1 MKRFNKTRQTAAPVE
16 CQEQQPRAEDQG
28 VKTAGPEKVTPIE
41 SKRTRHRAEDED
53 AVKIIFDERRNRIIE
68 THHIAAQVERQEARQ
83 QAEDEAIK
91 NVFNLC
97 MKRFNKTRQT
107 AAPVEC
113 QGQQPRAEDQGV
125 KTAGPEKVTPI
136 ESKRTRHRAEDEDAV
151 KIIFDERRNRL
162 IETHHIAA
170 QVERQEARQQAED
183 EAIKNVFNLCMK
195 RFNKTRQT
203 AAPVECQGQ
212 QPRAEDQG
220 VKTAGPEKVTP
231 IESKRTRHRAEDEDA
246 VKIIFD
252 ERRNRLI
259 ETHHIAAQV
268 ERQEARQQAEDEA
281 IKNVFNLCMKRFN
294 KTRQTAAPS
303 SMESTRSKTEV
314 WLIGQHITEI
324 TGAQL
329 PSRGD
334 VLRLFFH
341 GHNEHKKTVNDS
353 ASEVAA
359 SVISFWNKARI
370 PTITEKS
377 IGRKVVDLFLMW
389 KGLKKNCTRT
399 TDTQRKKEET
409 FCDELED
416 LFDVAHPKA
425 MQLLTIKEDRAFLAA
440 QREKGRRGVMA
451 GVDKKIAC
459 SIKRREESKSK
470 QSLQQNQASSALEYD
485 ELGSSSETESQSS
498 SSSSTSSLAI
508 SPVVSSSNRKRATL
522 KVITPELS
530 STLDRTGI
538 SHRSALRI
546 CHLFHIFPLSPMS
559 HVSPAPVSP
568 EAGPTPHLC
577 CLVPINLCYLMSG

>member
-1 MKRFNKTRQTAAPVE
+1 MCSWYSARLLYACLIPVSF
-16 CQEQQPRAEDQG
+16 QSSLTLG
-28 VKTAGPEKVTPIE
+28 
-41 SKRTRHRAEDED
+41 
-53 AVKIIFDERRNRIIE
+53 
-68 THHIAAQVERQEARQ
+68 
-83 QAEDEAIK
+83 
-91 NVFNLC
+91 
-97 MKRFNKTRQT
+97 
-107 AAPVEC
+107 
-113 QGQQPRAEDQGV
+113 
-125 KTAGPEKVTPI
+125 
-136 ESKRTRHRAEDEDAV
+136 
-151 KIIFDERRNRL
+151 
-162 IETHHIAA
+162 
-170 QVERQEARQQAED
+170 
-183 EAIKNVFNLCMK
+183 
-195 RFNKTRQT
+195 
-203 AAPVECQGQ
+203 
-212 QPRAEDQG
+212 
-220 VKTAGPEKVTP
+220 
-231 IESKRTRHRAEDEDA
+231 
-246 VKIIFD
+246 
-252 ERRNRLI
+252 
-259 ETHHIAAQV
+259 
-268 ERQEARQQAEDEA
+268 
-281 IKNVFNLCMKRFN
+281 
-294 KTRQTAAPS
+294 

-546 CHLFHIFPLSPMS
+546 
-559 HVSPAPVSP
+559 VSATAASLG
-568 EAGPTPHLC
+568 EL
-577 CLVPINLCYLMSG
+577 

>member
-1 MKRFNKTRQTAAPVE
+1 
-16 CQEQQPRAEDQG
+16 
-28 VKTAGPEKVTPIE
+28 
-41 SKRTRHRAEDED
+41 
-53 AVKIIFDERRNRIIE
+53 
-68 THHIAAQVERQEARQ
+68 
-83 QAEDEAIK
+83 
-91 NVFNLC
+91 
-97 MKRFNKTRQT
+97 
-107 AAPVEC
+107 
-113 QGQQPRAEDQGV
+113 
-125 KTAGPEKVTPI
+125 
-136 ESKRTRHRAEDEDAV
+136 
-151 KIIFDERRNRL
+151 
-162 IETHHIAA
+162 
-170 QVERQEARQQAED
+170 
-183 EAIKNVFNLCMK
+183 
-195 RFNKTRQT
+195 
-203 AAPVECQGQ
+203 
-212 QPRAEDQG
+212 
-220 VKTAGPEKVTP
+220 
-231 IESKRTRHRAEDEDA
+231 
-246 VKIIFD
+246 
-252 ERRNRLI
+252 
-259 ETHHIAAQV
+259 
-268 ERQEARQQAEDEA
+268 
-281 IKNVFNLCMKRFN
+281 
-294 KTRQTAAPS
+294 
-303 SMESTRSKTEV
+303 MESTHSKTEV

-377 IGRKVVDLFLMW
+377 IGRK
-389 KGLKKNCTRT
+389 
-399 TDTQRKKEET
+399 
-409 FCDELED
+409 D

-546 CHLFHIFPLSPMS
+546 
-559 HVSPAPVSP
+559 VSAMAAS
-568 EAGPTPHLC
+568 L
-577 CLVPINLCYLMSG
+577 

>member
-1 MKRFNKTRQTAAPVE
+1 
-16 CQEQQPRAEDQG
+16 
-28 VKTAGPEKVTPIE
+28 
-41 SKRTRHRAEDED
+41 
-53 AVKIIFDERRNRIIE
+53 
-68 THHIAAQVERQEARQ
+68 
-83 QAEDEAIK
+83 
-91 NVFNLC
+91 
-97 MKRFNKTRQT
+97 
-107 AAPVEC
+107 
-113 QGQQPRAEDQGV
+113 
-125 KTAGPEKVTPI
+125 
-136 ESKRTRHRAEDEDAV
+136 
-151 KIIFDERRNRL
+151 
-162 IETHHIAA
+162 
-170 QVERQEARQQAED
+170 
-183 EAIKNVFNLCMK
+183 
-195 RFNKTRQT
+195 
-203 AAPVECQGQ
+203 
-212 QPRAEDQG
+212 
-220 VKTAGPEKVTP
+220 
-231 IESKRTRHRAEDEDA
+231 
-246 VKIIFD
+246 
-252 ERRNRLI
+252 
-259 ETHHIAAQV
+259 
-268 ERQEARQQAEDEA
+268 
-281 IKNVFNLCMKRFN
+281 
-294 KTRQTAAPS
+294 

-324 TGAQL
+324 TGVQL

-451 GVDKKIAC
+451 GVDKNIAC
-459 SIKRREESKSK
+459 SIKRQEESKSK

-546 CHLFHIFPLSPMS
+546 VSATAASLGHDPM
-559 HVSPAPVSP
+559 
-568 EAGPTPHLC
+568 E
-577 CLVPINLCYLMSG
+577 LVLNYETVRTSRATHRSGIANEIKEKFNLNLP

>member
-1 MKRFNKTRQTAAPVE
+1 M
-16 CQEQQPRAEDQG
+16 G
-28 VKTAGPEKVTPIE
+28 
-41 SKRTRHRAEDED
+41 
-53 AVKIIFDERRNRIIE
+53 
-68 THHIAAQVERQEARQ
+68 
-83 QAEDEAIK
+83 
-91 NVFNLC
+91 
-97 MKRFNKTRQT
+97 
-107 AAPVEC
+107 
-113 QGQQPRAEDQGV
+113 
-125 KTAGPEKVTPI
+125 
-136 ESKRTRHRAEDEDAV
+136 
-151 KIIFDERRNRL
+151 
-162 IETHHIAA
+162 
-170 QVERQEARQQAED
+170 
-183 EAIKNVFNLCMK
+183 
-195 RFNKTRQT
+195 
-203 AAPVECQGQ
+203 
-212 QPRAEDQG
+212 
-220 VKTAGPEKVTP
+220 
-231 IESKRTRHRAEDEDA
+231 
-246 VKIIFD
+246 
-252 ERRNRLI
+252 
-259 ETHHIAAQV
+259 
-268 ERQEARQQAEDEA
+268 
-281 IKNVFNLCMKRFN
+281 
-294 KTRQTAAPS
+294 

-546 CHLFHIFPLSPMS
+546 VSATAASLVQLIRNNLHKGSQHRGRCCFDHSSSYKSILANLDLYHSAKMPLIATENILRYSGI
-559 HVSPAPVSP
+559 VV
-568 EAGPTPHLC
+568 T
-577 CLVPINLCYLMSG
+577 VNMSGSTDIVAIVDTLGFSDAVATLTMLGFSCAVALDLLRSVDVVAIVDILGSSDTICLDNKTHYSHKDTLPSQPRHTLLTTRHSFNKDTLTLHNKTHSH

>member
-1 MKRFNKTRQTAAPVE
+1 
-16 CQEQQPRAEDQG
+16 
-28 VKTAGPEKVTPIE
+28 
-41 SKRTRHRAEDED
+41 
-53 AVKIIFDERRNRIIE
+53 
-68 THHIAAQVERQEARQ
+68 
-83 QAEDEAIK
+83 
-91 NVFNLC
+91 
-97 MKRFNKTRQT
+97 
-107 AAPVEC
+107 
-113 QGQQPRAEDQGV
+113 
-125 KTAGPEKVTPI
+125 
-136 ESKRTRHRAEDEDAV
+136 
-151 KIIFDERRNRL
+151 
-162 IETHHIAA
+162 
-170 QVERQEARQQAED
+170 
-183 EAIKNVFNLCMK
+183 
-195 RFNKTRQT
+195 
-203 AAPVECQGQ
+203 
-212 QPRAEDQG
+212 
-220 VKTAGPEKVTP
+220 
-231 IESKRTRHRAEDEDA
+231 
-246 VKIIFD
+246 
-252 ERRNRLI
+252 
-259 ETHHIAAQV
+259 
-268 ERQEARQQAEDEA
+268 
-281 IKNVFNLCMKRFN
+281 
-294 KTRQTAAPS
+294 
-303 SMESTRSKTEV
+303 MESTRSKTEV

-546 CHLFHIFPLSPMS
+546 VSATAASLEQHAEVLLLHTCNVLNMSFYNQSVPALGNSLQLQEWIIQPLVATATNRSALIE
-559 HVSPAPVSP
+559 H
-568 EAGPTPHLC
+568 
-577 CLVPINLCYLMSG
+577 

>member
-1 MKRFNKTRQTAAPVE
+1 
-16 CQEQQPRAEDQG
+16 
-28 VKTAGPEKVTPIE
+28 
-41 SKRTRHRAEDED
+41 
-53 AVKIIFDERRNRIIE
+53 
-68 THHIAAQVERQEARQ
+68 
-83 QAEDEAIK
+83 
-91 NVFNLC
+91 
-97 MKRFNKTRQT
+97 
-107 AAPVEC
+107 
-113 QGQQPRAEDQGV
+113 
-125 KTAGPEKVTPI
+125 
-136 ESKRTRHRAEDEDAV
+136 
-151 KIIFDERRNRL
+151 
-162 IETHHIAA
+162 
-170 QVERQEARQQAED
+170 
-183 EAIKNVFNLCMK
+183 
-195 RFNKTRQT
+195 
-203 AAPVECQGQ
+203 
-212 QPRAEDQG
+212 
-220 VKTAGPEKVTP
+220 
-231 IESKRTRHRAEDEDA
+231 
-246 VKIIFD
+246 
-252 ERRNRLI
+252 
-259 ETHHIAAQV
+259 
-268 ERQEARQQAEDEA
+268 
-281 IKNVFNLCMKRFN
+281 
-294 KTRQTAAPS
+294 
-303 SMESTRSKTEV
+303 MESTHSKTEV

-459 SIKRREESKSK
+459 SIKRREESKK
-470 QSLQQNQASSALEYD
+470 
-485 ELGSSSETESQSS
+485 SQSS

-546 CHLFHIFPLSPMS
+546 
-559 HVSPAPVSP
+559 VSATAASLD
-568 EAGPTPHLC
+568 TP
-577 CLVPINLCYLMSG
+577 NL

>member
-1 MKRFNKTRQTAAPVE
+1 M
-16 CQEQQPRAEDQG
+16 
-28 VKTAGPEKVTPIE
+28 
-41 SKRTRHRAEDED
+41 
-53 AVKIIFDERRNRIIE
+53 AVSCSWRRNRRTGSQISPS
-68 THHIAAQVERQEARQ
+68 HGGPLLWLAA
-83 QAEDEAIK
+83 
-91 NVFNLC
+91 LSHT
-97 MKRFNKTRQT
+97 M
-107 AAPVEC
+107 
-113 QGQQPRAEDQGV
+113 
-125 KTAGPEKVTPI
+125 PE
-136 ESKRTRHRAEDEDAV
+136 
-151 KIIFDERRNRL
+151 
-162 IETHHIAA
+162 
-170 QVERQEARQQAED
+170 
-183 EAIKNVFNLCMK
+183 
-195 RFNKTRQT
+195 
-203 AAPVECQGQ
+203 G
-212 QPRAEDQG
+212 
-220 VKTAGPEKVTP
+220 
-231 IESKRTRHRAEDEDA
+231 
-246 VKIIFD
+246 
-252 ERRNRLI
+252 
-259 ETHHIAAQV
+259 
-268 ERQEARQQAEDEA
+268 
-281 IKNVFNLCMKRFN
+281 
-294 KTRQTAAPS
+294 

-546 CHLFHIFPLSPMS
+546 
-559 HVSPAPVSP
+559 VSATAASLEQMPQIQV
-568 EAGPTPHLC
+568 
-577 CLVPINLCYLMSG
+577 

>member
-1 MKRFNKTRQTAAPVE
+1 
-16 CQEQQPRAEDQG
+16 
-28 VKTAGPEKVTPIE
+28 
-41 SKRTRHRAEDED
+41 
-53 AVKIIFDERRNRIIE
+53 
-68 THHIAAQVERQEARQ
+68 
-83 QAEDEAIK
+83 
-91 NVFNLC
+91 
-97 MKRFNKTRQT
+97 
-107 AAPVEC
+107 
-113 QGQQPRAEDQGV
+113 
-125 KTAGPEKVTPI
+125 
-136 ESKRTRHRAEDEDAV
+136 
-151 KIIFDERRNRL
+151 
-162 IETHHIAA
+162 
-170 QVERQEARQQAED
+170 
-183 EAIKNVFNLCMK
+183 
-195 RFNKTRQT
+195 
-203 AAPVECQGQ
+203 
-212 QPRAEDQG
+212 
-220 VKTAGPEKVTP
+220 
-231 IESKRTRHRAEDEDA
+231 
-246 VKIIFD
+246 
-252 ERRNRLI
+252 
-259 ETHHIAAQV
+259 
-268 ERQEARQQAEDEA
+268 
-281 IKNVFNLCMKRFN
+281 
-294 KTRQTAAPS
+294 
-303 SMESTRSKTEV
+303 MESTRSKTEV

-546 CHLFHIFPLSPMS
+546 VSATAASLGSCLNLSLES
-559 HVSPAPVSP
+559 V
-568 EAGPTPHLC
+568 
-577 CLVPINLCYLMSG
+577 N

>member
-1 MKRFNKTRQTAAPVE
+1 MIGGGPQIENTYTAIEEAVLQLLDPASIQEIPGILENEELIDADDNQTRSTVTGDHTEEPGSSPIPSTSHSRSRSGSRSRTPSALKDA
-16 CQEQQPRAEDQG
+16 
-28 VKTAGPEKVTPIE
+28 KLIPEVLHVQ
-41 SKRTRHRAEDED
+41 SQLRD
-53 AVKIIFDERRNRIIE
+53 
-68 THHIAAQVERQEARQ
+68 
-83 QAEDEAIK
+83 
-91 NVFNLC
+91 
-97 MKRFNKTRQT
+97 
-107 AAPVEC
+107 
-113 QGQQPRAEDQGV
+113 
-125 KTAGPEKVTPI
+125 
-136 ESKRTRHRAEDEDAV
+136 
-151 KIIFDERRNRL
+151 
-162 IETHHIAA
+162 
-170 QVERQEARQQAED
+170 
-183 EAIKNVFNLCMK
+183 
-195 RFNKTRQT
+195 
-203 AAPVECQGQ
+203 
-212 QPRAEDQG
+212 
-220 VKTAGPEKVTP
+220 
-231 IESKRTRHRAEDEDA
+231 
-246 VKIIFD
+246 
-252 ERRNRLI
+252 
-259 ETHHIAAQV
+259 
-268 ERQEARQQAEDEA
+268 
-281 IKNVFNLCMKRFN
+281 
-294 KTRQTAAPS
+294 S

-546 CHLFHIFPLSPMS
+546 
-559 HVSPAPVSP
+559 VSATAAS
-568 EAGPTPHLC
+568 L
-577 CLVPINLCYLMSG
+577 

>member
-1 MKRFNKTRQTAAPVE
+1 GMFSTWNSGTGGDREET
-16 CQEQQPRAEDQG
+16 DQNYG
-28 VKTAGPEKVTPIE
+28 HYV
-41 SKRTRHRAEDED
+41 R
-53 AVKIIFDERRNRIIE
+53 RRNRRNFGGKPREYKFVSVGRVTSLSSPQLLPPSPQLPPSHRLSYLPLITSVTSLLSPQLPPSHRLSYLPLITASSTLGEQAKDHINRGAE
-68 THHIAAQVERQEARQ
+68 TLVWITG
-83 QAEDEAIK
+83 
-91 NVFNLC
+91 
-97 MKRFNKTRQT
+97 NKTSRFT
-107 AAPVEC
+107 HALSSGYSIP
-113 QGQQPRAEDQGV
+113 GGV
-125 KTAGPEKVTPI
+125 KG
-136 ESKRTRHRAEDEDAV
+136 
-151 KIIFDERRNRL
+151 
-162 IETHHIAA
+162 
-170 QVERQEARQQAED
+170 
-183 EAIKNVFNLCMK
+183 
-195 RFNKTRQT
+195 
-203 AAPVECQGQ
+203 
-212 QPRAEDQG
+212 
-220 VKTAGPEKVTP
+220 
-231 IESKRTRHRAEDEDA
+231 
-246 VKIIFD
+246 
-252 ERRNRLI
+252 
-259 ETHHIAAQV
+259 
-268 ERQEARQQAEDEA
+268 
-281 IKNVFNLCMKRFN
+281 
-294 KTRQTAAPS
+294 

-546 CHLFHIFPLSPMS
+546 VSATAASLEFSHVWGSVRSCSECHLDLDENRRSKQPVFSYPYSKFRVALYYKWRREWDEEPERGIAYENKMIPQFGTLEVYQASWVEYS
-559 HVSPAPVSP
+559 PVSEWISFSWRKRSQTSGEESYIP
-568 EAGPTPHLC
+568 LIGRCSHSRCTTV
-577 CLVPINLCYLMSG
+577 LVQP

>member
-1 MKRFNKTRQTAAPVE
+1 
-16 CQEQQPRAEDQG
+16 
-28 VKTAGPEKVTPIE
+28 
-41 SKRTRHRAEDED
+41 
-53 AVKIIFDERRNRIIE
+53 
-68 THHIAAQVERQEARQ
+68 
-83 QAEDEAIK
+83 
-91 NVFNLC
+91 
-97 MKRFNKTRQT
+97 
-107 AAPVEC
+107 
-113 QGQQPRAEDQGV
+113 
-125 KTAGPEKVTPI
+125 
-136 ESKRTRHRAEDEDAV
+136 
-151 KIIFDERRNRL
+151 
-162 IETHHIAA
+162 
-170 QVERQEARQQAED
+170 
-183 EAIKNVFNLCMK
+183 
-195 RFNKTRQT
+195 
-203 AAPVECQGQ
+203 
-212 QPRAEDQG
+212 
-220 VKTAGPEKVTP
+220 
-231 IESKRTRHRAEDEDA
+231 
-246 VKIIFD
+246 
-252 ERRNRLI
+252 
-259 ETHHIAAQV
+259 
-268 ERQEARQQAEDEA
+268 
-281 IKNVFNLCMKRFN
+281 
-294 KTRQTAAPS
+294 
-303 SMESTRSKTEV
+303 MESTRSKTEV

-329 PSRGD
+329 PSRD

-370 PTITEKS
+370 PTITKKS

-546 CHLFHIFPLSPMS
+546 VSATAASLGKRENNSHIDCGCPREKKI
-559 HVSPAPVSP
+559 PVLELEFIKAQRTKAEGQGSMQMGSIDYSETKKQIANAKKREQIREREQKKKMKSE
-568 EAGPTPHLC
+568 EAIQREEEL
-577 CLVPINLCYLMSG
+577 

>member
-1 MKRFNKTRQTAAPVE
+1 
-16 CQEQQPRAEDQG
+16 
-28 VKTAGPEKVTPIE
+28 
-41 SKRTRHRAEDED
+41 
-53 AVKIIFDERRNRIIE
+53 
-68 THHIAAQVERQEARQ
+68 
-83 QAEDEAIK
+83 
-91 NVFNLC
+91 
-97 MKRFNKTRQT
+97 
-107 AAPVEC
+107 
-113 QGQQPRAEDQGV
+113 
-125 KTAGPEKVTPI
+125 
-136 ESKRTRHRAEDEDAV
+136 
-151 KIIFDERRNRL
+151 
-162 IETHHIAA
+162 
-170 QVERQEARQQAED
+170 
-183 EAIKNVFNLCMK
+183 
-195 RFNKTRQT
+195 
-203 AAPVECQGQ
+203 
-212 QPRAEDQG
+212 
-220 VKTAGPEKVTP
+220 
-231 IESKRTRHRAEDEDA
+231 
-246 VKIIFD
+246 
-252 ERRNRLI
+252 
-259 ETHHIAAQV
+259 
-268 ERQEARQQAEDEA
+268 
-281 IKNVFNLCMKRFN
+281 
-294 KTRQTAAPS
+294 
-303 SMESTRSKTEV
+303 MESTRSKTEV
-314 WLIGQHITEI
+314 WLIGQHIAEI

-377 IGRKVVDLFLMW
+377 IGR

-546 CHLFHIFPLSPMS
+546 
-559 HVSPAPVSP
+559 VSATAAS
-568 EAGPTPHLC
+568 L
-577 CLVPINLCYLMSG
+577 

>member
-1 MKRFNKTRQTAAPVE
+1 MTRTVCGGHYSPPYTNRGQRVEGIVRHDTLSEDSVWRSLFATIHSARTA
-16 CQEQQPRAEDQG
+16 CRG
-28 VKTAGPEKVTPIE
+28 
-41 SKRTRHRAEDED
+41 
-53 AVKIIFDERRNRIIE
+53 
-68 THHIAAQVERQEARQ
+68 
-83 QAEDEAIK
+83 
-91 NVFNLC
+91 
-97 MKRFNKTRQT
+97 
-107 AAPVEC
+107 
-113 QGQQPRAEDQGV
+113 
-125 KTAGPEKVTPI
+125 
-136 ESKRTRHRAEDEDAV
+136 
-151 KIIFDERRNRL
+151 
-162 IETHHIAA
+162 
-170 QVERQEARQQAED
+170 
-183 EAIKNVFNLCMK
+183 
-195 RFNKTRQT
+195 
-203 AAPVECQGQ
+203 
-212 QPRAEDQG
+212 
-220 VKTAGPEKVTP
+220 
-231 IESKRTRHRAEDEDA
+231 
-246 VKIIFD
+246 
-252 ERRNRLI
+252 
-259 ETHHIAAQV
+259 
-268 ERQEARQQAEDEA
+268 
-281 IKNVFNLCMKRFN
+281 
-294 KTRQTAAPS
+294 

-546 CHLFHIFPLSPMS
+546 VSATAASLGQRVEVIACHDTLSEDSVWRSLFATINYSIHHHTPTEDNMWRSLFATIHSARTACRGHCSPRYTQRGQRVEVMCSPRSPRYTRRGQRVEVIVRHDTLSEDS
-559 HVSPAPVSP
+559 V
-568 EAGPTPHLC
+568 
-577 CLVPINLCYLMSG
+577 

>member
-1 MKRFNKTRQTAAPVE
+1 MSLAAL
-16 CQEQQPRAEDQG
+16 A
-28 VKTAGPEKVTPIE
+28 KVP
-41 SKRTRHRAEDED
+41 
-53 AVKIIFDERRNRIIE
+53 
-68 THHIAAQVERQEARQ
+68 
-83 QAEDEAIK
+83 
-91 NVFNLC
+91 
-97 MKRFNKTRQT
+97 
-107 AAPVEC
+107 
-113 QGQQPRAEDQGV
+113 G
-125 KTAGPEKVTPI
+125 
-136 ESKRTRHRAEDEDAV
+136 
-151 KIIFDERRNRL
+151 
-162 IETHHIAA
+162 
-170 QVERQEARQQAED
+170 
-183 EAIKNVFNLCMK
+183 
-195 RFNKTRQT
+195 
-203 AAPVECQGQ
+203 
-212 QPRAEDQG
+212 
-220 VKTAGPEKVTP
+220 
-231 IESKRTRHRAEDEDA
+231 
-246 VKIIFD
+246 
-252 ERRNRLI
+252 
-259 ETHHIAAQV
+259 
-268 ERQEARQQAEDEA
+268 
-281 IKNVFNLCMKRFN
+281 
-294 KTRQTAAPS
+294 

-498 SSSSTSSLAI
+498 SSSSTSSLTI

-546 CHLFHIFPLSPMS
+546 WIPWTSLKEMKDGSYKIGGPMDSYWGIKLPNGTWNGMVGMVHRNEVEFALGPFTVTPQREGAIDFTLAVHSDNQAIFMVRPGLQNDITGFLKPFTLE
-559 HVSPAPVSP
+559 VKLRVV
-568 EAGPTPHLC
+568 EKRR
-577 CLVPINLCYLMSG
+577 VR

>member
-1 MKRFNKTRQTAAPVE
+1 MVAG
-16 CQEQQPRAEDQG
+16 QG
-28 VKTAGPEKVTPIE
+28 
-41 SKRTRHRAEDED
+41 
-53 AVKIIFDERRNRIIE
+53 
-68 THHIAAQVERQEARQ
+68 
-83 QAEDEAIK
+83 
-91 NVFNLC
+91 
-97 MKRFNKTRQT
+97 
-107 AAPVEC
+107 
-113 QGQQPRAEDQGV
+113 
-125 KTAGPEKVTPI
+125 
-136 ESKRTRHRAEDEDAV
+136 
-151 KIIFDERRNRL
+151 
-162 IETHHIAA
+162 
-170 QVERQEARQQAED
+170 
-183 EAIKNVFNLCMK
+183 
-195 RFNKTRQT
+195 
-203 AAPVECQGQ
+203 
-212 QPRAEDQG
+212 
-220 VKTAGPEKVTP
+220 
-231 IESKRTRHRAEDEDA
+231 
-246 VKIIFD
+246 
-252 ERRNRLI
+252 
-259 ETHHIAAQV
+259 
-268 ERQEARQQAEDEA
+268 
-281 IKNVFNLCMKRFN
+281 
-294 KTRQTAAPS
+294 

-546 CHLFHIFPLSPMS
+546 RLELLEVDNVGQGLRHDTVEEIAASVSEEMTEEQDNECDDEDPSRRPKLSDLKFHLDKALDFVGQLPDLEKHYSTLRDIRADVIKCQHTNLKQGNISDFFK
-559 HVSPAPVSP
+559 PVSRVPRASRPSSSSEASSVIPSVSGYSSSDTSSSASFPHSISP
-568 EAGPTPHLC
+568 EVPHVL
-577 CLVPINLCYLMSG
+577 LSSDSD

>member
-1 MKRFNKTRQTAAPVE
+1 
-16 CQEQQPRAEDQG
+16 
-28 VKTAGPEKVTPIE
+28 
-41 SKRTRHRAEDED
+41 
-53 AVKIIFDERRNRIIE
+53 
-68 THHIAAQVERQEARQ
+68 
-83 QAEDEAIK
+83 
-91 NVFNLC
+91 
-97 MKRFNKTRQT
+97 
-107 AAPVEC
+107 
-113 QGQQPRAEDQGV
+113 
-125 KTAGPEKVTPI
+125 
-136 ESKRTRHRAEDEDAV
+136 
-151 KIIFDERRNRL
+151 
-162 IETHHIAA
+162 
-170 QVERQEARQQAED
+170 
-183 EAIKNVFNLCMK
+183 
-195 RFNKTRQT
+195 
-203 AAPVECQGQ
+203 
-212 QPRAEDQG
+212 
-220 VKTAGPEKVTP
+220 
-231 IESKRTRHRAEDEDA
+231 
-246 VKIIFD
+246 
-252 ERRNRLI
+252 
-259 ETHHIAAQV
+259 
-268 ERQEARQQAEDEA
+268 
-281 IKNVFNLCMKRFN
+281 
-294 KTRQTAAPS
+294 
-303 SMESTRSKTEV
+303 MESTRSKTEV

-546 CHLFHIFPLSPMS
+546 VSATAASLDENNCSGSHHSWLAVVGCQHCSMESELLLKNSTWKSKEKIVLDEVLEDLELSSDESNMS
-559 HVSPAPVSP
+559 D
-568 EAGPTPHLC
+568 EAQGKC
-577 CLVPINLCYLMSG
+577 E

>member
-1 MKRFNKTRQTAAPVE
+1 MK
-16 CQEQQPRAEDQG
+16 G
-28 VKTAGPEKVTPIE
+28 
-41 SKRTRHRAEDED
+41 
-53 AVKIIFDERRNRIIE
+53 
-68 THHIAAQVERQEARQ
+68 
-83 QAEDEAIK
+83 
-91 NVFNLC
+91 
-97 MKRFNKTRQT
+97 
-107 AAPVEC
+107 
-113 QGQQPRAEDQGV
+113 
-125 KTAGPEKVTPI
+125 
-136 ESKRTRHRAEDEDAV
+136 
-151 KIIFDERRNRL
+151 
-162 IETHHIAA
+162 
-170 QVERQEARQQAED
+170 
-183 EAIKNVFNLCMK
+183 
-195 RFNKTRQT
+195 
-203 AAPVECQGQ
+203 
-212 QPRAEDQG
+212 
-220 VKTAGPEKVTP
+220 
-231 IESKRTRHRAEDEDA
+231 
-246 VKIIFD
+246 
-252 ERRNRLI
+252 
-259 ETHHIAAQV
+259 
-268 ERQEARQQAEDEA
+268 
-281 IKNVFNLCMKRFN
+281 
-294 KTRQTAAPS
+294 
-303 SMESTRSKTEV
+303 SMESTRSKSEV

-370 PTITEKS
+370 PTVTEKS

-440 QREKGRRGVMA
+440 QREKGRRG
-451 GVDKKIAC
+451 
-459 SIKRREESKSK
+459 
-470 QSLQQNQASSALEYD
+470 NQASSALEYD

-546 CHLFHIFPLSPMS
+546 TRVTDVTCGWVEKCASVT
-559 HVSPAPVSP
+559 VSLGAEKV
-568 EAGPTPHLC
+568 ENG
-577 CLVPINLCYLMSG
+577 N

>member
-1 MKRFNKTRQTAAPVE
+1 MWHLINKVAKKNPSSALHHSPAEYAQDLVDTWS
-16 CQEQQPRAEDQG
+16 EQSQAHNLTE
-28 VKTAGPEKVTPIE
+28 
-41 SKRTRHRAEDED
+41 
-53 AVKIIFDERRNRIIE
+53 
-68 THHIAAQVERQEARQ
+68 HIQEALSCQSNLRTLRLK
-83 QAEDEAIK
+83 AALLKVDEEDTVEITEEELRHAII
-91 NVFNLC
+91 
-97 MKRFNKTRQT
+97 R
-107 AAPVEC
+107 
-113 QGQQPRAEDQGV
+113 G
-125 KTAGPEKVTPI
+125 
-136 ESKRTRHRAEDEDAV
+136 
-151 KIIFDERRNRL
+151 
-162 IETHHIAA
+162 
-170 QVERQEARQQAED
+170 
-183 EAIKNVFNLCMK
+183 
-195 RFNKTRQT
+195 
-203 AAPVECQGQ
+203 
-212 QPRAEDQG
+212 
-220 VKTAGPEKVTP
+220 
-231 IESKRTRHRAEDEDA
+231 
-246 VKIIFD
+246 
-252 ERRNRLI
+252 
-259 ETHHIAAQV
+259 
-268 ERQEARQQAEDEA
+268 
-281 IKNVFNLCMKRFN
+281 
-294 KTRQTAAPS
+294 

-546 CHLFHIFPLSPMS
+546 VSATAASLVAVPHFSGTATTSWPLSWYYTL
-559 HVSPAPVSP
+559 V
-568 EAGPTPHLC
+568 L
-577 CLVPINLCYLMSG
+577 LVPFPPSPTRTTTSWPLWCHYAMALVVVHAPGHRTMLLNVNISIQGSSAGLS